1 MTARSVYEAAVKAAA
16 ATKVATEIMNET
28 VRQTTIDASNT
39 VAGYN
44 LQTGSYANLKAAHVA
59 AAAKALSAG
68 IAAEAA
74 RQIAIT
80 NARDT
85 LRATGDVGP
94 G

>member
-1 MTARSVYEAAVKAAA
+1 MSNRSVYEAAVKTAA
-16 ATKVATEIMNET
+16 ATKVTTDLATE
-28 VRQTTIDASNT
+28 VARQTTIDGSNF
-39 VAGYN
+39 VVGYN
-44 LQTGSYANLKAAHVA
+44 NVNGNNANLQAAHVTA
-59 AAAKALSAG
+59 RKQALVSG
-68 IAAEAA
+68 LAAEAA